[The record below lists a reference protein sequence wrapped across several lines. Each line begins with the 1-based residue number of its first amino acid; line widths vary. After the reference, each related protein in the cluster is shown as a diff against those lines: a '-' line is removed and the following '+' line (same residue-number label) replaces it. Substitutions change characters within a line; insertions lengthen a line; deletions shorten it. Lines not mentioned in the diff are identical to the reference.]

1 VGPARSTAD
10 RDERGRRITMRGP
23 ESASSDVARIVR
35 VPVVGGSLNPH
46 GVNNGSKPMAA
57 QSAAVSDQTTFSRWV
72 RDYLLSLVLIVVGAV
87 VLLVSIALTLWANST
102 GNYPTSYWTGLAI
115 HVTET
120 GGAMLILLA
129 GTVAYYHWR
138 GLQVIEGTA

>member
-1 VGPARSTAD
+1 
-10 RDERGRRITMRGP
+10 
-23 ESASSDVARIVR
+23 
-35 VPVVGGSLNPH
+35 
-46 GVNNGSKPMAA
+46 MAA
-57 QSAAVSDQTTFSRWV
+57 QSAAASDQTTFSRWV
-72 RDYLLSLVLIVVGAV
+72 RDYLLSLVLIVAGAV
-87 VLLVSIALTLWANST
+87 VLLVSIAFTLWANST